1 MRILFG
7 AMCLLASIA
16 AAQQLKSED
25 CLACHDTVDAKK
37 FGASIHGS
45 LDCTNCHADVT
56 AIPHESKPKAVECAS
71 CHADEVAAWN
81 SSLHAQAVKSGVARG
96 ARCADCHGPAHTIQP
111 AERASI
117 PKMCERCHAQKFVME
132 KAGLSPQPAMSY
144 SQSVHGQA
152 VANGKTK
159 AAVCTDC
166 HDSHAVR
173 PANDPQSGIF
183 KFNVA
188 RTCSKCHAAIAAQY
202 GEGIH
207 GKALAHGNW
216 SAPVCTDCHGIHTIA
231 RTSDQVRGPR
241 ASCVHC
247 HEGVRLTQEFA
258 VAANRVTTYNASY
271 HGLARQMGS
280 NVAADCASCHGAH
293 DIRKSSD
300 RKSAISPM
308 NLDKTCGKCH
318 PGASEKFTQGKIH
331 ITKTDVSDFSTTLNT
346 WIRRVYI
353 FLIVATIGFML
364 GHNLLIWIR
373 KVQIARRRPDR
384 VVVRM
389 NANQRV
395 QHLVVFLSF
404 TALVISGF
412 ALAWPQSWLGRM
424 FVTEEIR
431 RIIHRIA
438 AVFLIGVGLYH
449 MAYLTLTKEGR
460 QMFRDLWV
468 RVQDGRDL
476 LGVLQ
481 YYLGLTKEKPEFGRF
496 NYAEKMEYW
505 AGMWGTL
512 VMALTGVVIW
522 YAVDVATWVPRWWV
536 DIATTIHFY
545 EAILATLAILVWHF
559 YQVIFDPDV
568 YPMNLAW
575 FDGKMSKELFH
586 EEHGLVTPTPEEQP
600 S

>member
-1 MRILFG
+1 LS
-7 AMCLLASIA
+7 A
-16 AAQQLKSED
+16 
-25 CLACHDTVDAKK
+25 
-37 FGASIHGS
+37 
-45 LDCTNCHADVT
+45 
-56 AIPHESKPKAVECAS
+56 
-71 CHADEVAAWN
+71 
-81 SSLHAQAVKSGVARG
+81 
-96 ARCADCHGPAHTIQP
+96 QP
-111 AERASI
+111 A
-117 PKMCERCHAQKFVME
+117 V
-132 KAGLSPQPAMSY
+132 SY
-144 SQSVHGQA
+144 AQSVHGRA
-152 VANGKTK
+152 VATGSTK

-231 RTSDQVRGPR
+231 RTSDRVRGPR

-258 VAANRVTTYNASY
+258 VPANRVATYNASY
-271 HGLARQMGS
+271 HGLAKQMGS
-280 NVAADCASCHGAH
+280 PVAADCASCHGAH
-293 DIRKSSD
+293 EIRPSSD
-300 RKSAISPM
+300 RKSAINSV

-331 ITKTDVSDFSTTLNT
+331 VTNGDVSEFSTTLNT
-346 WIRRVYI
+346 WIRRLYI
-353 FLIVATIGFML
+353 LLIVATIGFMI
-364 GHNLLIWIR
+364 GHNLLIWFR
-373 KVQIARRRPDR
+373 KVQAARRRPDR

-389 NANQRV
+389 NFNQRV
-395 QHLVVFLSF
+395 QHLLVFASF
-404 TALVISGF
+404 TTLVISGF
-412 ALAWPQSWLGRM
+412 ALAWPESLLGRM
-424 FVTEEIR
+424 FLTEESR
-431 RIIHRIA
+431 RIVHRGA
-438 AVFLIGVGLYH
+438 AVVLIAVGLYH
-449 MAYLTLTKEGR
+449 LAYLLFTKEGR
-460 QMFRDLWV
+460 QLFRDLWI
-468 RVQDGRDL
+468 RVKDGRDL
-476 LGVLQ
+476 AGVLK
-481 YYLGLTKEKPEFGRF
+481 YYIGLTKEKPEFGRF

-512 VMALTGVVIW
+512 VMAITGLVLW
-522 YAVDVATWVPRWWV
+522 YAVGVAKWIPRWWV

-575 FDGKMSKELFH
+575 FDGKMSKEQFH
-586 EEHGLVTPTPEEQP
+586 EEHGLVTPKPEEQP